1 MNHVKSVAISLAVV
15 AKYVIFILVNVVHVQ
30 IAIQFNVNAAKN
42 VILFLANAVLYVNL
56 LNALAV
62 QIVKNHLANVVPY
75 VI

>member
-1 MNHVKSVAISLAVV
+1 VKSVAISLAVV
-15 AKYVIFILVNVVHVQ
+15 AKYVIFILVNAVHVQ

-42 VILFLANAVLYVNL
+42 VILFLANAVLYANL
-56 LNALAV
+56 LNVLAV

>member
-1 MNHVKSVAISLAVV
+1 VKSVAISLAVV

-75 VI
+75 AI

>member
-1 MNHVKSVAISLAVV
+1 VKSVAISLAVV

-56 LNALAV
+56 LNVLAV

>member
-1 MNHVKSVAISLAVV
+1 VKSVAISLAVV

-42 VILFLANAVLYVNL
+42 VMLFLANAVLYANL
-56 LNALAV
+56 LNVLAV

-75 VI
+75 AI

>member
-42 VILFLANAVLYVNL
+42 VMLFLANAVLYANL
-56 LNALAV
+56 LNVLAV

>member
-15 AKYVIFILVNVVHVQ
+15 AKYVIFILVNAAHVQ

-75 VI
+75 AI

>member
-42 VILFLANAVLYVNL
+42 VMLFLANAVLYANL
-56 LNALAV
+56 LNVLAV
-62 QIVKNHLANVVPY
+62 QIVKNHLANVVLY
-75 VI
+75 AI

>member
-1 MNHVKSVAISLAVV
+1 VKSVAISLAVV

-42 VILFLANAVLYVNL
+42 VIHFLVNAVLYVNL

-75 VI
+75 AI

>member
-62 QIVKNHLANVVPY
+62 QIVKNHLDNVVPY
-75 VI
+75 AI

>member
-1 MNHVKSVAISLAVV
+1 VNHAKSVAISLAVV

-56 LNALAV
+56 LNVLAV
-62 QIVKNHLANVVPY
+62 QIVKNHLANVVLY
-75 VI
+75 AI

>member
-56 LNALAV
+56 LNVLAV

>member
-1 MNHVKSVAISLAVV
+1 VKSVAISLAVV

>member
-42 VILFLANAVLYVNL
+42 VILFLANAALYVNL
-56 LNALAV
+56 LNVLAV
-62 QIVKNHLANVVPY
+62 QIVKNHLANVVLY
-75 VI
+75 AI

>member
-1 MNHVKSVAISLAVV
+1 VKSVAISLAVV

-56 LNALAV
+56 LNVLAV

-75 VI
+75 AI

>member
-1 MNHVKSVAISLAVV
+1 VKSVAISLAVV

-42 VILFLANAVLYVNL
+42 VMLFLANAVLYANL
-56 LNALAV
+56 LNVLAV